1 MTAAVV
7 DESRPRWYA
16 RWQGLVLAAG
26 ALAGSVAAVLG
37 LWDRAFPEDV
47 EDYATI
53 TSASVTSRT
62 SLTAFVRTL
71 PDGGRVSLQ
80 PSGDSLGP
88 LRTAPVVVTPSD
100 AGVQTADGV
109 EPSSEPASPTESETA
124 STDDPTTPDVAPTD
138 GRARA
143 TGVPTDGSVV
153 RDTVAPDDSGDYE
166 DQVVSQPE
174 LTEYPPP
181 VLAHVMGGGLSDRS
195 GDPMS
200 PAEAA
205 KRLAKALDK
214 VEAKHDH
221 KHRNPLGWVVAVNL
235 DISGLDGEPLLLTWS
250 LDGLD
255 VPLTWQSDTVA
266 YRIMPTTDHDGGSV
280 EVWVPDLKRPGAYL
294 VNLELARGSD
304 GVVLF
309 RASPVPLPQDEKPR
323 RQHRNQGLSTR

>member
-1 MTAAVV
+1 VAAAVV
-7 DESRPRWYA
+7 NESRPRWYA

-26 ALAGSVAAVLG
+26 ALAGSVAAVVG
-37 LWDRAFPEDV
+37 LWDRVFPEDV

-71 PDGGRVSLQ
+71 PDDGQASLR
-80 PSGDSLGP
+80 PAGDSLGS
-88 LRTAPVVVTPSD
+88 LRTAAVVASPSETGD
-100 AGVQTADGV
+100 QATTEP
-109 EPSSEPASPTESETA
+109 EPSSEPASPSESET
-124 STDDPTTPDVAPTD
+124 SGTDDPTPSEDGTG

-153 RDTVAPDDSGDYE
+153 RDTVAPDDADDYE

-174 LTEYPPP
+174 LTKYPPP
-181 VLAHVMGGGLSDRS
+181 VVLAHVMGGGLSDKD
-195 GDPMS
+195 GEPLS
-200 PAEAA
+200 PHEAA

-214 VEAKHDH
+214 VEAERDR
-221 KHRNPLGWVVAVNL
+221 KHRDPLGWVVAVNL

-255 VPLTWQSDTVA
+255 VPLTWRSDTVA
-266 YRIMPTTDHDGGSV
+266 YRLMPTTDHDGGSV
-280 EVWVPDLKRPGAYL
+280 EIWVPDLKRPGAYL

-304 GVVLF
+304 GVVLY
-309 RASPVPLPQDEKPR
+309 RANPVPLPEDEKSDR
-323 RQHRNQGLSTR
+323 RRRR